1 MKEYLTI
8 GEVSKMKGVGIK
20 SLRYYDRLGILKPAY
35 INPDT
40 GYRYYS
46 IEQMLMLDM
55 ILLCLGLD
63 IPLKQMQEY
72 MDNEGHLDMKGLLK
86 DGRKKAEEKA
96 KRIQDTLFQIDGLE
110 RRIRGAE
117 EIRNKG
123 SDSYSKYIGERMV
136 IALPWNH
143 PSTDDKAYMSEV
155 TKLYSLSQKL
165 ELTVFY
171 QQGIIHHRK
180 GGEAK
185 SYIFLEIQQTDVKDP
200 GIFSLPEGTYECSVS
215 EDTRIDEEAETK
227 NQPEDLLIVETDFYF
242 GKQPKDRYFLEL
254 QIYKGKGSGN

>member
-1 MKEYLTI
+1 
-8 GEVSKMKGVGIK
+8 
-20 SLRYYDRLGILKPAY
+20 
-35 INPDT
+35 
-40 GYRYYS
+40 
-46 IEQMLMLDM
+46 
-55 ILLCLGLD
+55 
-63 IPLKQMQEY
+63 
-72 MDNEGHLDMKGLLK
+72 
-86 DGRKKAEEKA
+86 
-96 KRIQDTLFQIDGLE
+96 
-110 RRIRGAE
+110 
-117 EIRNKG
+117 
-123 SDSYSKYIGERMV
+123 MV

-215 EDTRIDEEAETK
+215 EDTRIDEKAETK

-254 QIYKGKGSGN
+254 QIYKGKDGGK

>member
-40 GYRYYS
+40 GYRYYA

-72 MDNEGHLDMKGLLK
+72 MDKEGHLDMKGLLK
-86 DGRKKAEEKA
+86 DGRKKAEQKA

-136 IALPWNH
+136 IALPWNY

-180 GGEAK
+180 GEEAK

-200 GIFSLPEGTYECSVS
+200 GIFNLPEGTYECSVS

-227 NQPEDLLIVETDFYF
+227 DLTEEVLIVETDFYF

-254 QIYKGKGSGN
+254 QIYKGKDGGK

>member
-20 SLRYYDRLGILKPAY
+20 SLRYYDRIGILKPAY

-72 MDNEGHLDMKGLLK
+72 MDKESHLDIKGLLK
-86 DGRKKAEEKA
+86 DGRKKAQEKE
-96 KRIQDTLFQIDGLE
+96 KKIQDTLSQIDGLE
-110 RRIRGAE
+110 KRIRGAE
-117 EIRNKG
+117 QIQNQGRE
-123 SDSYSKYIGERMV
+123 SYCKYIGERTV
-136 IALPWNH
+136 IALPWKH
-143 PSTDDKAYMSEV
+143 SSTDDKAYMSDI
-155 TKLYSLSQKL
+155 TKLYSMSQEL
-165 ELTVFY
+165 GLTVYY
-171 QQGIIHHRK
+171 QQGIIRCRK
-180 GGEAK
+180 GKEDS
-185 SYIFLEIQQTDVKDP
+185 SYIFLEIQRTEIKNQ
-200 GIFSLPEGTYECSVS
+200 GIFRLPEGNYQCSVS
-215 EDTRIDEEAETK
+215 EATRIDDEAGRINPEEET
-227 NQPEDLLIVETDFYF
+227 LMVETDFYF

-254 QIYKGKGSGN
+254 QIYKQKGNGN